1 MPVARMMQ
9 TPCTLVRRSVV
20 DDDSFD
26 QEAQPEEVETLCALQ
41 QRRRDETDD
50 RGEVSETF
58 WDLFLPHGTEID
70 TGDAVKVN
78 GRTYELVGEPW
89 SAEEGS
95 RAMWHVE
102 ATVQRVAGTD
112 DDEDGS

>member
-1 MPVARMMQ
+1 MPVARMLK
-9 TPCTLVRRSVV
+9 TPCTIIRRSVV

-26 QEAQPEEVETLCALQ
+26 QEAAPEEFETVCSLQ

-50 RGEVSETF
+50 GDLSTTL
-58 WDLFLPHGTEID
+58 WDLTLLHGTTFD
-70 TGDAVKVN
+70 TGDAARVN
-78 GRTYELVGEPW
+78 GRFFEAVGEPW

-95 RAMWHVE
+95 RSMWHVE
-102 ATVQRVAGTD
+102 ATVRRVAGTD